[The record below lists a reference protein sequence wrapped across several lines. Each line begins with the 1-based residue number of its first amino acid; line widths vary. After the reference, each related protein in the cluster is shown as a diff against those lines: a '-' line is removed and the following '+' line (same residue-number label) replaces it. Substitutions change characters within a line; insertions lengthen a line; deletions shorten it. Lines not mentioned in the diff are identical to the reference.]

1 MKYSNKELLVKVK
14 SIYGIEKVY
23 PDCEMGQLL
32 AQLTGKKTFTNDNL
46 GLLKKLGYTFK
57 VSPISI

>member
-14 SIYGIEKVY
+14 SIYGIDKVY
-23 PDCEMGQLL
+23 PECEEGQLL